1 MLVLYLSMLHF
12 KSEVNG
18 VTFKAETSENE
29 TYTEK
34 NVGKIYINFSD
45 SQIQKQKFKYL
56 SPVFTFFHSF
66 FHLIAPAWDFTEN
79 I

>member
-45 SQIQKQKFKYL
+45 SRFKNKNSSIFLLYL
-56 SPVFTFFHSF
+56 HSF
-66 FHLIAPAWDFTEN
+66 ILSFI
-79 I
+79 

>member
-18 VTFKAETSENE
+18 VTFKVETSENE

-34 NVGKIYINFSD
+34 NGGKIHINFSD
-45 SQIQKQKFKYL
+45 SQIQKQKFK
-56 SPVFTFFHSF
+56 
-66 FHLIAPAWDFTEN
+66 
-79 I
+79 